1 MNDALLLT
9 SYNYWLVL
17 LSIVIAILTGY
28 TALDVAAR
36 VTAAKGWTQAIW
48 LCCGAVAM
56 GMGIWS
62 MHFIGML
69 AFRLPLEVAYEF
81 WIVAASV
88 LPAMLASGLALFLVS
103 RETLGWFR
111 LIAGS
116 VLMGAGIVA
125 MHYGGMMAMKMPAA
139 MTYDIRWVAVSVVSA
154 IAASFAGL
162 FIVYCLR
169 TDSAHRVLTKLA
181 ASLAIGLAIPITHY
195 TGMAAARF
203 IPDDASG
210 DFSVNALRSPV
221 NQMPIV
227 IAVLV
232 GTVVIFGIAWTST
245 FLDRLKNS
253 EAKFKALAQK
263 QVSLNNQL
271 RESEARQRQKN
282 EELQAALD
290 TLKSVQAQL
299 IHTEKM
305 SGLGQLVAG
314 VAHEVN
320 NPVNFI
326 HGNLKYIRRYTQD
339 MLHLVELYQKH
350 YPKAAAEIEI
360 CIEDIELDFL
370 QDDLNK
376 VLSSMELGT
385 ERIREIVLSLRN
397 FSRTDEGALKQVNLH
412 EGIDSTLMILQHRI
426 NPTAGFPAVKIVQDY
441 DALPLVEC
449 FPGQINQ
456 VFMNILANALDALGE
471 VISTAQHNAEDKDKA
486 AAQITIRTA
495 TVGDD
500 WVEVAIA
507 DNGPGI
513 PSEVKNRIFDPF
525 FTTKPVGKGT
535 GMGLS
540 ISYKIITERHG
551 GKLECHSSAEQGTE
565 FIIQLPICQPN

>member
-1 MNDALLLT
+1 
-9 SYNYWLVL
+9 
-17 LSIVIAILTGY
+17 
-28 TALDVAAR
+28 
-36 VTAAKGWTQAIW
+36 
-48 LCCGAVAM
+48 
-56 GMGIWS
+56 
-62 MHFIGML
+62 
-69 AFRLPLEVAYEF
+69 
-81 WIVAASV
+81 
-88 LPAMLASGLALFLVS
+88 
-103 RETLGWFR
+103 
-111 LIAGS
+111 
-116 VLMGAGIVA
+116 
-125 MHYGGMMAMKMPAA
+125 
-139 MTYDIRWVAVSVVSA
+139 
-154 IAASFAGL
+154 
-162 FIVYCLR
+162 
-169 TDSAHRVLTKLA
+169 
-181 ASLAIGLAIPITHY
+181 
-195 TGMAAARF
+195 
-203 IPDDASG
+203 
-210 DFSVNALRSPV
+210 
-221 NQMPIV
+221 
-227 IAVLV
+227 
-232 GTVVIFGIAWTST
+232 
-245 FLDRLKNS
+245 
-253 EAKFKALAQK
+253 
-263 QVSLNNQL
+263 
-271 RESEARQRQKN
+271 
-282 EELQAALD
+282 
-290 TLKSVQAQL
+290 
-299 IHTEKM
+299 
-305 SGLGQLVAG
+305 
-314 VAHEVN
+314 
-320 NPVNFI
+320 
-326 HGNLKYIRRYTQD
+326 
-339 MLHLVELYQKH
+339 LVELYQKH

-426 NPTAGFPAVKIVQDY
+426 NPTADFPAVKIVQDY

-471 VISTAQHNAEDKDKA
+471 VSSTAQHNAEDKDKA

-540 ISYKIITERHG
+540 ISYKIITERHS